1 MVTLRDMRLNL
12 KWTQERLAHEAGVSV
27 KTVARWER
35 NSPPKVVVKWLKTKE
50 ECRFGKSGILQKGN
64 F

>member
-1 MVTLRDMRLNL
+1 LKATLRDIRLNL

-35 NSPPKVVVKWLKTKE
+35 GNPPKFVVKLLKTKE
-50 ECRFGKSGILQKGN
+50 KCRFGKSGI
-64 F
+64 